1 MATIHLSKEAM
12 KHYKKQNNV
21 DIGWFLTSIH
31 VFHEVISE
39 EYGMTGHPYIILHSD
54 GSGRVV
60 VPVPKAPRF
69 EKEIFNFTNLKDLVK
84 KSKSLIKKYKIEFQN
99 Y

>member
-1 MATIHLSKEAM
+1 MATLSKEAM
-12 KHYKKQNNV
+12 KYYKKQNNV

-54 GSGRVV
+54 GGGRVF
-60 VPVPKAPRF
+60 VPAPVPRF

-84 KSKSLIKKYKIEFQN
+84 KSKSLIKKHKITFQN